1 MERRKWVQK
10 TMTKKDLRILIA
22 NYCKCTLDG
31 LPLHTIYRVE
41 CENGMVYEV
50 APKTELYNRFQ
61 DGVLKCTDW
70 NVLEIFGDEIT
81 DTKTFFTFLTA
92 QYYMFFRATKHNI
105 VKCYW
110 TVRRV

>member
-1 MERRKWVQK
+1 
-10 TMTKKDLRILIA
+10 MTKKDLRILIA
-22 NYCKCTLDG
+22 NYCKCTMDG
-31 LPLHTIYRVE
+31 LPLHTIYKVE

-50 APKTELYNRFQ
+50 VPKTELYNRFE

-70 NVLEIFGDEIT
+70 DVLETFVDEDVVISSHL
-81 DTKTFFTFLTA
+81 TFLTA
-92 QYYMFFRATKHNI
+92 QIDMFAKATKHNI